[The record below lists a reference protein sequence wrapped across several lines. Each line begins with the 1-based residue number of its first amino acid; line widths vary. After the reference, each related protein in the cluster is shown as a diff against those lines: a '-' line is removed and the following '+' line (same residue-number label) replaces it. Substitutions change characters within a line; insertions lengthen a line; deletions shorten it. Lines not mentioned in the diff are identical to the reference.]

1 MAYKIT
7 GFQKLI
13 QYTAFRFGWFVMGI
27 ANRDIQS
34 LIASRICHDLISPIG
49 AIGNG
54 LELLTQ
60 VSGTTSPELSLIDQS
75 ARHANAKLRYFR
87 IAFGA
92 ARSDGML
99 SRDDLTRVVA
109 DMYGDSKLLVGLQTG
124 TESLPR
130 PIVKLALLLILCA
143 EKALPFGGQLDVAM
157 SGEAVSFRAT
167 SREVRAE
174 PELFDALATGI
185 LPDALASDQVQFAV
199 TAHTLAEL
207 NKRAMVEYT
216 DTTLS
221 IGVS

>member
-1 MAYKIT
+1 MADQIA
-7 GFQKLI
+7 GFQKFI
-13 QYTAFRFGWFVMGI
+13 HGITFPCGVRVMGL

-54 LELLTQ
+54 LELLTE
-60 VSGTTSPELSLIDQS
+60 VSGTSSPELTLIDQS

-92 ARSDGML
+92 ARADGLL
-99 SRDDLTRVVA
+99 SRDELARVLS
-109 DMYGDSKLLVGLQTG
+109 DMFGDTKLGVSLQSG
-124 TESLPR
+124 NESLPR

-143 EKALPFGGQLDVAM
+143 EKAMPFGGQLDVAL
-157 SGEAVSFRAT
+157 SAEAVSFRAT
-167 SREVRAE
+167 SREIRADA
-174 PELFDALATGI
+174 ELFDALATGI
-185 LPDALASDQVQFAV
+185 LPDELASDQVQFAV
-199 TAHTLAEL
+199 TAHCLAEL